1 MDGSLGRLLGEAGV
15 FEDEK
20 DEDGASL
27 FIAGEASVQPVDV
40 DPARESITER
50 RLSET

>member
-1 MDGSLGRLLGEAGV
+1 V

-27 FIAGEASVQPVDV
+27 FIGGEASVKLVDT
-40 DPARESITER
+40 DPAQESMTER
-50 RLSET
+50 